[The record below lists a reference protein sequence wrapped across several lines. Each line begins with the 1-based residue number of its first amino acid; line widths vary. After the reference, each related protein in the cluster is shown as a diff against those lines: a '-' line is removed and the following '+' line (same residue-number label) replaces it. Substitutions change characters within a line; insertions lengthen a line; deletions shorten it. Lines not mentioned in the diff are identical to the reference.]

1 MSPLADLAT
10 TLPRFA
16 FFTGKGG
23 VGKTSTACAI
33 AVHLADRGQRV
44 LLVSTDPASNL
55 GDVFGTP
62 IGEHPGPVGVPNLDV
77 MNVNPEASATA
88 YRDRVIGPMRGV
100 LPDDA
105 IRQMEEQ
112 LSGACTTEVAA
123 FDEFA
128 ALLVDEARI
137 APYDHILFDTAPTGH
152 TLRLLQLP
160 AAWSGFLDENAR
172 GSSCLGPLSGQ
183 QEKRERY
190 ADTTTVLRD
199 PAKTMLVLVARAD
212 VGALAEADRTCRE
225 LGELGLRRVHLV
237 VNAVFSATDRTDH
250 LAVALTMRGE
260 AALQGMP
267 AALAALPRTTVALQP
282 FNLVGVDALRAVV
295 GGNVVASTQ
304 RMPAAPSVELP
315 GLVAVVESL
324 RSRDHGLVMVMGKGG
339 VGKTTIAAA
348 LAVALAEAGRE
359 VHLTTTDPAAH
370 LLETVAADV
379 PHLTISRIDPAAE
392 TANYREKVLA
402 RAGANLDDDGRA
414 LLEEDLRSPCTEEV
428 AVFHAFSRIVNEA
441 RRGLVIVDTAP
452 TGHTL
457 LLLDAAGSYHREILR
472 NTGIAPD
479 RVVTPLMRL
488 QDPSHTS
495 ILIVTLPEPTP
506 VAEAV
511 ALQAD
516 LARAGITPSGWVV
529 NQSLAATT
537 VTDPVLRARADAER
551 AMLEAARVA
560 SGGRCVVVPMQP
572 EAPIGVAALRA
583 LV

>member
-1 MSPLADLAT
+1 MSPLAELAG

-33 AVHLADRGQRV
+33 AVHLADDGKRV

-62 IGEHPGPVGVPNLDV
+62 IGEHPGPVGVPRLDV
-77 MNVNPEASATA
+77 MNVNPEASAQA

-128 ALLVDEARI
+128 ALLVDESRI

-190 ADTTTVLRD
+190 AETTTVLRD
-199 PAKTMLVLVARAD
+199 PDQTLLVLVARAE
-212 VGALAEADRTCRE
+212 VGALAEADRTWHE
-225 LGELGLRRVHLV
+225 LGALGLARAHLV
-237 VNAVFSATDRTDH
+237 VNAVFTATDRHDP

-260 AALQGMP
+260 AALRGMP
-267 AALAALPRTTVALQP
+267 ATLAALPRTTVGLQP
-282 FNLVGVDALRAVV
+282 FNIVGLEALRAVT
-295 GGNVVASTQ
+295 GGGVT
-304 RMPAAPSVELP
+304 PAAHHPPEMPSVALP
-315 GLVAVVESL
+315 GLVAAVEDL
-324 RSRDHGLVMVMGKGG
+324 RARDHGLVMVMGKGG

-348 LAVALAEAGRE
+348 IAVALADAGRE

-370 LLETVAADV
+370 LLETVAEDI
-379 PHLTISRIDPAAE
+379 PHLTISRIDPVAE
-392 TANYREKVLA
+392 TETYRTKVLA
-402 RAGANLDDDGRA
+402 RAGANLDADGRA

-428 AVFHAFSRIVNEA
+428 AVFHAFSRVVNEA

-506 VAEAV
+506 VAEAT

-516 LARAGITPSGWVV
+516 LARAGITPLGWVV
-529 NQSLAATT
+529 NQSLAAAR
-537 VTDPVLRARADAER
+537 VTDPVLRARAQAEV
-551 AMLEAARVA
+551 AMLEAARTA
-560 SGGRCVVVPMQP
+560 SGGRCMVVPMQP
-572 EAPIGVAALRA
+572 DAPIGAAALRA

>member
-1 MSPLADLAT
+1 MSPLAELAR

-33 AVHLADRGQRV
+33 AVHLADQGKHV

-62 IGEHPGPVGVPNLDV
+62 IGEHPGPVGVPHLDV
-77 MNVNPEASATA
+77 MNVNPEASAMA

-112 LSGACTTEVAA
+112 LSGACTVEVAA

-128 ALLVDEARI
+128 ALLVDESRI
-137 APYDHILFDTAPTGH
+137 APYDHVLFDTAPTGH

-160 AAWSGFLDENAR
+160 AAWSGFLDDNAR

-199 PAKTMLVLVARAD
+199 ADQTMLVLVARAD
-212 VGALAEADRTCRE
+212 VGALAEADRTWRE

-237 VNAVFSATDRTDH
+237 VNAVFTATDAHDP
-250 LAVALTMRGE
+250 LAVALDARGR
-260 AALQGMP
+260 AALRGMP
-267 AALAALPRTTVALQP
+267 ASLAALPRTTVALQP
-282 FNLVGVDALRAVV
+282 FNLVGLEALRAVT
-295 GGNVVASTQ
+295 GGSISSQEHLISDTP
-304 RMPAAPSVELP
+304 RVELP
-315 GLVAVVESL
+315 GLATVVDDL
-324 RSRDHGLVMVMGKGG
+324 RARDHGLVMVMGKGG

-348 LAVALAEAGRE
+348 LAVALADVGRE

-370 LLETVAADV
+370 LLATIAEEI

-392 TANYREKVLA
+392 TASYREKVLA
-402 RAGANLDDDGRA
+402 RAGANLDADGRA

-428 AVFHAFSRIVNEA
+428 AVFHAFSRVVNEA

-506 VAEAV
+506 VAEAI

-516 LARAGITPSGWVV
+516 LGRAGITPSGWVV
-529 NQSLAATT
+529 NQSLAAAA
-537 VTDPVLRARADAER
+537 VTDPVLRARADAEV
-551 AMLEAARVA
+551 AMLDAAHTA

-572 EAPIGVAALRA
+572 DAPIGAVALRA

>member
-1 MSPLADLAT
+1 MSPLAELAV

-33 AVHLADRGQRV
+33 AVYLADQGKRV

-55 GDVFGTP
+55 GDVFGTT
-62 IGEHPGPVGVPNLDV
+62 IGEHPGPVGMPRLDV
-77 MNVNPEASATA
+77 MNVNPEASAQA
-88 YRDRVIGPMRGV
+88 YRDRVVGPMRGV

-112 LSGACTTEVAA
+112 LSGACTVEVAA

-128 ALLVDEARI
+128 ALLVDESRI
-137 APYDHILFDTAPTGH
+137 APYDHVLFDTAPTGH

-190 ADTTTVLRD
+190 ADTTSVLSD
-199 PAKTMLVLVARAD
+199 PDQTMLVLVARAE
-212 VGALAEADRTCRE
+212 VGALAEADRTWRE
-225 LGELGLRRVHLV
+225 LGEVGLRRVHLV
-237 VNAVFSATDRTDH
+237 VNAIFTATDRDDP
-250 LAVALTMRGE
+250 LAVALTERGE
-260 AALQGMP
+260 TALRGMP
-267 AALAALPRTTVALQP
+267 ASLRAVPRTTVALQP
-282 FNLVGVDALRAVV
+282 FNLVGPEALRAVT
-295 GGNVVASTQ
+295 GGSVPVTLPVAHDT
-304 RMPAAPSVELP
+304 PHVELP
-315 GLVAVVESL
+315 GLDSVVAEL
-324 RSRDHGLVMVMGKGG
+324 RTRDHGMVMVMGKGG

-348 LAVALAEAGRE
+348 IAVALADAGRE

-370 LLETVAADV
+370 LLETVAAEI
-379 PHLTISRIDPAAE
+379 PHLTISRIDPVAE
-392 TANYREKVLA
+392 TEAYRAKVLA

-506 VAEAV
+506 VAEAT

-516 LARAGITPSGWVV
+516 LARAGITPAGWVV
-529 NQSLAATT
+529 NQSLVAAA
-537 VTDPVLRARADAER
+537 VTDPVLRARAGAEH
-551 AMLEAARVA
+551 AMLEAARTA

-572 EAPIGVAALRA
+572 AAPIGADALRA